1 MNALTTKVQ
10 QTIARFAFLREG
22 EAVVVALS
30 GGADSVALL
39 LVLIELGYA
48 VEAAHC
54 NFHLREGAADADMAF
69 VETLCARHNVPLHL
83 RHFDT
88 LSYAKAEGIS
98 IEMAARTLRY
108 EWFAT
113 FEQPIA
119 VGHHAEDNAET
130 LLLNLCRGSGLA
142 GLAGIRHRN
151 GQIVRPLLDCRR
163 VDIEAYL
170 AKRGETFCTDVTNF
184 DTQYRRN
191 KVRHEVI
198 PLLTDLNP
206 DIAQTLHE
214 TALRLREVEQ
224 VYRFGLEQL
233 QQTLMASLP
242 DGFRINYDALTK
254 APAPAT
260 LLHEWLSPLGFMGEA
275 QLLTAPVGTLLEGK
289 GFLATRTTDAIEV
302 RRVPQPCFSLE
313 SLCIEHLHRND
324 LTAIPR
330 DKTIACLDADKIKG
344 ELKLRSPKEGDRF
357 CPFGLR
363 GSKLVSDFLTDRHF
377 SRIDKLAVRL
387 LCDDEGILWIV
398 GERIAQRVALTPE
411 TQHILLIHSSSV

>member
-10 QTIARFAFLREG
+10 QTIARFALLRDG

-39 LVLIELGYA
+39 LVLAELGYA

-54 NFHLREGAADADMAF
+54 NFHLREGDADADMVF
-69 VETLCARHNVPLHL
+69 VEALCARHNVPLHL

-88 LSYAKAEGIS
+88 LPYAKAEGIS

-113 FEQPIA
+113 FERPIA

-170 AKRGETFCTDVTNF
+170 AKRGETFCTDATNF

-198 PLLTDLNP
+198 PLLAELNP
-206 DIAQTLHE
+206 DITQTLHE

-254 APAPAT
+254 APA
-260 LLHEWLSPLGFMGEA
+260 
-275 QLLTAPVGTLLEGK
+275 
-289 GFLATRTTDAIEV
+289 
-302 RRVPQPCFSLE
+302 
-313 SLCIEHLHRND
+313 
-324 LTAIPR
+324 
-330 DKTIACLDADKIKG
+330 
-344 ELKLRSPKEGDRF
+344 
-357 CPFGLR
+357 
-363 GSKLVSDFLTDRHF
+363 
-377 SRIDKLAVRL
+377 
-387 LCDDEGILWIV
+387 
-398 GERIAQRVALTPE
+398 
-411 TQHILLIHSSSV
+411 